1 MKLTLE
7 QRTWI
12 ERQLVPACLKHASAS
27 YAERGEPCPALGVT
41 AGIMW
46 AGEGDEFVLVVFWT
60 GIEDYAAEYVE
71 AALEGDF
78 PGMRFTVRTEW

>member
-12 ERQLVPACLKHASAS
+12 ERQLVPACLKHA
-27 YAERGEPCPALGVT
+27 RGAYTECGLPCPALGVT
-41 AGIMW
+41 AGILW
-46 AGEGDEFVLVVFWT
+46 TGEGDDFVLVVFWT
-60 GIEDYAAEYVE
+60 DIEDFDAEYVE